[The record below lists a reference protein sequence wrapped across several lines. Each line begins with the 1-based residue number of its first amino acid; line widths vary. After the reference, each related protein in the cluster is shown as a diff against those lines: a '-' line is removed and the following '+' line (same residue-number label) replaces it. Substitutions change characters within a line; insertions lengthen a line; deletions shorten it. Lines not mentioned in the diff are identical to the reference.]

1 MPEIIV
7 GSPPKSFISRTL
19 RSFHVEDIV
28 KTNDCPLAERD
39 RAEGAGVKYRRIEGR
54 FARGIPNKN
63 SLKATRSKFE
73 IER

>member
-39 RAEGAGVKYRRIEGR
+39 REGEGVKYRRIEGR

-63 SLKATRSKFE
+63 SSKATRSKFE
-73 IER
+73 IDK

>member
-28 KTNDCPLAERD
+28 KTNDCPLAVRD
-39 RAEGAGVKYRRIEGR
+39 REGGGVKYRRIEGR

-73 IER
+73 IDK